1 MHSGLNKVKAS
12 ALRRWLSATKAY
24 SRQPSHPFYGWGR
37 LLWTSKNG
45 ICVPLRQTPNEPRKG
60 LIFLL
65 YFIILDARR
74 NPTVCVNGLDVLNQH
89 FLHWEFGLYIVRQ
102 CLHWTVDL
110 YRRTPTCLGR
120 LKTRFIN
127 GMVGLFS
134 YSRI

>member
-1 MHSGLNKVKAS
+1 MDG
-12 ALRRWLSATKAY
+12 
-24 SRQPSHPFYGWGR
+24 PFF
-37 LLWTSKNG
+37 
-45 ICVPLRQTPNEPRKG
+45 ICQG

-74 NPTVCVNGLDVLNQH
+74 NPTVYVNGLDVLNQH

-127 GMVGLFS
+127 GMVGLFL
-134 YSRI
+134 YSEI

>member
-1 MHSGLNKVKAS
+1 MGVPYSIKKALSSCDS
-12 ALRRWLSATKAY
+12 A
-24 SRQPSHPFYGWGR
+24 FF
-37 LLWTSKNG
+37 
-45 ICVPLRQTPNEPRKG
+45 ICQG

-65 YFIILDARR
+65 YFIILDTRR
-74 NPTVCVNGLDVLNQH
+74 NPTVYVNGLDVLNQH

-102 CLHWTVDL
+102 CLHWTVDP